1 MKRKRIVIFLTVGIM
16 VLNNNLVFAEANE
29 NQIIANV
36 LEPSTELSEDDR
48 EEEVIHGWEAN
59 LKSINIKVGEKTYFY
74 MSKDKE
80 EDNDTNE
87 LVMDIQ
93 YNKVSLSERNLSNED
108 LNSLGLQDK
117 YVICYE
123 IVGVRSGE
131 DKITV
136 SNKNGDIID
145 SITVN
150 IEEEKEKILEGEN
163 EKVEE
168 CVGQNKNSRAVGW
181 SEDGLYYTNEN
192 GELAKGITKINDQFY
207 HFDKESGMLIKQ
219 AGWIDEGE
227 KKYYSNADGVL
238 YVNQFISFGSTKYYM
253 GEDGSVQKGIV
264 KANDGNYYHMDEESG
279 ILVKKAGWL
288 EKDGKRYYANAEGRL
303 YRNQFISFGSTK
315 YYMGEDGSV
324 QKGIVKANDGNYYH
338 MDEESGILVKKA
350 GWLEKDGKR
359 YYANAEGRLYRN
371 QFISFGS
378 TKYYMGE
385 DGSVQKGIVKAND
398 GNYYHMDEESGILV
412 KKAGWLEKDGKR
424 YYANAEGRLYR
435 NQFIS
440 FGSTKYYM
448 GEDGSV
454 QKGIVKANDGNY
466 YHMDEES
473 GILVKKAGWL
483 EKDGKRYY
491 ANAEGRLYR
500 NQFISFG
507 STKYYM
513 GEDGSVQKGIV
524 KANDGNY
531 YHMDEESGIL
541 VKKAGWLEKD
551 GKRYYANAEGRLY
564 RNQFISFGS
573 QYYYCTGD
581 ASIVQ
586 GKKYPVKG
594 VLYTFDKNGVMQITP
609 GWGEY
614 NGKKYY
620 INPSTG
626 FPYKGWITFGQT
638 SYYADSNGLLVS
650 GWQKINGYSYY
661 FYPSNYV
668 MARNTTINGKRIG
681 QDGRVAKYSDRMAIF
696 STVSTNNENGT
707 YNMSRALKSFNQVV
721 IQPGQTL
728 SFFSVAGPCGKAQGY
743 KQAGVVGGVGYG
755 GGICQASTTLY
766 GAAVRA
772 GLTIVQRRNHSVP
785 STYVPIGQDAMVDY
799 GSSDLK
805 FRNDYDYPVKLVT
818 YVSGR
823 TLYAEVWGMQPG
835 WYDYI
840 NVRSWSTGV
849 KSAVAYRD
857 YVKNGKTVKTEQL
870 PSSYY
875 K

>member
-264 KANDGNYYHMDEESG
+264 K
-279 ILVKKAGWL
+279 
-288 EKDGKRYYANAEGRL
+288 
-303 YRNQFISFGSTK
+303 T
-315 YYMGEDGSV
+315 
-324 QKGIVKANDGNYYH
+324 
-338 MDEESGILVKKA
+338 
-350 GWLEKDGKR
+350 
-359 YYANAEGRLYRN
+359 
-371 QFISFGS
+371 
-378 TKYYMGE
+378 
-385 DGSVQKGIVKAND
+385 
-398 GNYYHMDEESGILV
+398 
-412 KKAGWLEKDGKR
+412 
-424 YYANAEGRLYR
+424 
-435 NQFIS
+435 
-440 FGSTKYYM
+440 
-448 GEDGSV
+448 
-454 QKGIVKANDGNY
+454 
-466 YHMDEES
+466 
-473 GILVKKAGWL
+473 
-483 EKDGKRYY
+483 
-491 ANAEGRLYR
+491 
-500 NQFISFG
+500 
-507 STKYYM
+507 
-513 GEDGSVQKGIV
+513 
-524 KANDGNY
+524 NDGNY

>member
-288 EKDGKRYYANAEGRL
+288 EKDGKRCYANAEGRL
-303 YRNQFISFGSTK
+303 YRNQFISFRSTK
-315 YYMGEDGSV
+315 YYMGD
-324 QKGIVKANDGNYYH
+324 
-338 MDEESGILVKKA
+338 
-350 GWLEKDGKR
+350 
-359 YYANAEGRLYRN
+359 
-371 QFISFGS
+371 
-378 TKYYMGE
+378 
-385 DGSVQKGIVKAND
+385 
-398 GNYYHMDEESGILV
+398 
-412 KKAGWLEKDGKR
+412 
-424 YYANAEGRLYR
+424 
-435 NQFIS
+435 
-440 FGSTKYYM
+440 
-448 GEDGSV
+448 
-454 QKGIVKANDGNY
+454 
-466 YHMDEES
+466 
-473 GILVKKAGWL
+473 
-483 EKDGKRYY
+483 
-491 ANAEGRLYR
+491 
-500 NQFISFG
+500 
-507 STKYYM
+507 
-513 GEDGSVQKGIV
+513 DGSVQKGIV

>member
-288 EKDGKRYYANAEGRL
+288 EKDGKRC
-303 YRNQFISFGSTK
+303 
-315 YYMGEDGSV
+315 
-324 QKGIVKANDGNYYH
+324 
-338 MDEESGILVKKA
+338 
-350 GWLEKDGKR
+350 
-359 YYANAEGRLYRN
+359 
-371 QFISFGS
+371 
-378 TKYYMGE
+378 
-385 DGSVQKGIVKAND
+385 
-398 GNYYHMDEESGILV
+398 
-412 KKAGWLEKDGKR
+412 
-424 YYANAEGRLYR
+424 
-435 NQFIS
+435 
-440 FGSTKYYM
+440 
-448 GEDGSV
+448 
-454 QKGIVKANDGNY
+454 
-466 YHMDEES
+466 
-473 GILVKKAGWL
+473 
-483 EKDGKRYY
+483 Y

-707 YNMSRALKSFNQVV
+707 YNMSKALKSFNQVV

-728 SFFSVAGPCGKAQGY
+728 SFFGVAGPCGKAQGY

-818 YVSGR
+818 YVSGK
-823 TLYAEVWGMQPG
+823 TLYAEVWGIQPD
-835 WYDYI
+835 WYDYV
-840 NVRSWSTGV
+840 NVRSWSTGS

-875 K
+875 R

>member
-288 EKDGKRYYANAEGRL
+288 EKDGKRC
-303 YRNQFISFGSTK
+303 
-315 YYMGEDGSV
+315 
-324 QKGIVKANDGNYYH
+324 
-338 MDEESGILVKKA
+338 
-350 GWLEKDGKR
+350 
-359 YYANAEGRLYRN
+359 
-371 QFISFGS
+371 
-378 TKYYMGE
+378 
-385 DGSVQKGIVKAND
+385 
-398 GNYYHMDEESGILV
+398 
-412 KKAGWLEKDGKR
+412 
-424 YYANAEGRLYR
+424 
-435 NQFIS
+435 
-440 FGSTKYYM
+440 
-448 GEDGSV
+448 
-454 QKGIVKANDGNY
+454 
-466 YHMDEES
+466 
-473 GILVKKAGWL
+473 
-483 EKDGKRYY
+483 Y

>member
-136 SNKNGDIID
+136 SNKNGNIID

-238 YVNQFISFGSTKYYM
+238 YV
-253 GEDGSVQKGIV
+253 
-264 KANDGNYYHMDEESG
+264 
-279 ILVKKAGWL
+279 
-288 EKDGKRYYANAEGRL
+288 
-303 YRNQFISFGSTK
+303 
-315 YYMGEDGSV
+315 
-324 QKGIVKANDGNYYH
+324 
-338 MDEESGILVKKA
+338 
-350 GWLEKDGKR
+350 
-359 YYANAEGRLYRN
+359 
-371 QFISFGS
+371 
-378 TKYYMGE
+378 
-385 DGSVQKGIVKAND
+385 
-398 GNYYHMDEESGILV
+398 
-412 KKAGWLEKDGKR
+412 
-424 YYANAEGRLYR
+424 
-435 NQFIS
+435 
-440 FGSTKYYM
+440 
-448 GEDGSV
+448 
-454 QKGIVKANDGNY
+454 
-466 YHMDEES
+466 
-473 GILVKKAGWL
+473 
-483 EKDGKRYY
+483 
-491 ANAEGRLYR
+491 

>member
-288 EKDGKRYYANAEGRL
+288 EKDGKRCYANAEGRL
-303 YRNQFISFGSTK
+303 YRNQFISFRSTK
-315 YYMGEDGSV
+315 YYMGDDGSV
-324 QKGIVKANDGNYYH
+324 QKGIVK
-338 MDEESGILVKKA
+338 
-350 GWLEKDGKR
+350 
-359 YYANAEGRLYRN
+359 
-371 QFISFGS
+371 
-378 TKYYMGE
+378 T
-385 DGSVQKGIVKAND
+385 
-398 GNYYHMDEESGILV
+398 
-412 KKAGWLEKDGKR
+412 
-424 YYANAEGRLYR
+424 
-435 NQFIS
+435 
-440 FGSTKYYM
+440 
-448 GEDGSV
+448 
-454 QKGIVKANDGNY
+454 
-466 YHMDEES
+466 
-473 GILVKKAGWL
+473 
-483 EKDGKRYY
+483 
-491 ANAEGRLYR
+491 
-500 NQFISFG
+500 
-507 STKYYM
+507 
-513 GEDGSVQKGIV
+513 
-524 KANDGNY
+524 NDGNY

>member
-136 SNKNGDIID
+136 SNKNGNIID

-288 EKDGKRYYANAEGRL
+288 EKDGKRCYANAEGRL

-315 YYMGEDGSV
+315 YYMGD
-324 QKGIVKANDGNYYH
+324 
-338 MDEESGILVKKA
+338 
-350 GWLEKDGKR
+350 
-359 YYANAEGRLYRN
+359 
-371 QFISFGS
+371 
-378 TKYYMGE
+378 
-385 DGSVQKGIVKAND
+385 
-398 GNYYHMDEESGILV
+398 
-412 KKAGWLEKDGKR
+412 
-424 YYANAEGRLYR
+424 
-435 NQFIS
+435 
-440 FGSTKYYM
+440 
-448 GEDGSV
+448 
-454 QKGIVKANDGNY
+454 
-466 YHMDEES
+466 
-473 GILVKKAGWL
+473 
-483 EKDGKRYY
+483 
-491 ANAEGRLYR
+491 
-500 NQFISFG
+500 
-507 STKYYM
+507 
-513 GEDGSVQKGIV
+513 DGSVQKGIV

>member
-303 YRNQFISFGSTK
+303 YRNQFISFGS
-315 YYMGEDGSV
+315 
-324 QKGIVKANDGNYYH
+324 
-338 MDEESGILVKKA
+338 
-350 GWLEKDGKR
+350 
-359 YYANAEGRLYRN
+359 
-371 QFISFGS
+371 
-378 TKYYMGE
+378 
-385 DGSVQKGIVKAND
+385 
-398 GNYYHMDEESGILV
+398 
-412 KKAGWLEKDGKR
+412 
-424 YYANAEGRLYR
+424 
-435 NQFIS
+435 
-440 FGSTKYYM
+440 
-448 GEDGSV
+448 
-454 QKGIVKANDGNY
+454 
-466 YHMDEES
+466 
-473 GILVKKAGWL
+473 
-483 EKDGKRYY
+483 
-491 ANAEGRLYR
+491 
-500 NQFISFG
+500 
-507 STKYYM
+507 
-513 GEDGSVQKGIV
+513 
-524 KANDGNY
+524 
-531 YHMDEESGIL
+531 
-541 VKKAGWLEKD
+541 
-551 GKRYYANAEGRLY
+551 
-564 RNQFISFGS
+564 

-707 YNMSRALKSFNQVV
+707 YNMSKALKSFNQVV

-728 SFFSVAGPCGKAQGY
+728 SFFGVAGPCGKAQGY

-818 YVSGR
+818 YVSGK
-823 TLYAEVWGMQPG
+823 TLYAEVWGIQPD
-835 WYDYI
+835 WYDYV
-840 NVRSWSTGV
+840 NVRSWSTGS

-875 K
+875 R

>member
-48 EEEVIHGWEAN
+48 EEEVIHGWKAN
-59 LKSINIKVGEKTYFY
+59 LKSINIKVGEKMYFY

-93 YNKVSLSERNLSNED
+93 YNKVSLSERNLSDED

-145 SITVN
+145 SVTVN

-227 KKYYSNADGVL
+227 QKYYSNADGVL
-238 YVNQFISFGSTKYYM
+238 YV
-253 GEDGSVQKGIV
+253 
-264 KANDGNYYHMDEESG
+264 
-279 ILVKKAGWL
+279 
-288 EKDGKRYYANAEGRL
+288 
-303 YRNQFISFGSTK
+303 
-315 YYMGEDGSV
+315 
-324 QKGIVKANDGNYYH
+324 
-338 MDEESGILVKKA
+338 
-350 GWLEKDGKR
+350 
-359 YYANAEGRLYRN
+359 
-371 QFISFGS
+371 
-378 TKYYMGE
+378 
-385 DGSVQKGIVKAND
+385 
-398 GNYYHMDEESGILV
+398 
-412 KKAGWLEKDGKR
+412 
-424 YYANAEGRLYR
+424 
-435 NQFIS
+435 
-440 FGSTKYYM
+440 
-448 GEDGSV
+448 
-454 QKGIVKANDGNY
+454 
-466 YHMDEES
+466 
-473 GILVKKAGWL
+473 
-483 EKDGKRYY
+483 
-491 ANAEGRLYR
+491 

-594 VLYTFDKNGVMQITP
+594 VLYTFDENGVMQIIP

-614 NGKKYY
+614 NGRKYY

-728 SFFSVAGPCGKAQGY
+728 SFFGVAGPCGKAEGY
-743 KQAGVVGGVGYG
+743 KPAGVVGGVGYG

-766 GAAVRA
+766 GAVIRA

-818 YVSGR
+818 YVSGK
-823 TLYAEVWGMQPG
+823 TLYAEVWGIQPD
-835 WYDYI
+835 WYDYV
-840 NVRSWSTGV
+840 NVRSWSTGS

>member
-264 KANDGNYYHMDEESG
+264 KTNDGNYYHMDEESG

-288 EKDGKRYYANAEGRL
+288 EKDGKRCYANAEGRL
-303 YRNQFISFGSTK
+303 YRNQFISFRSTK
-315 YYMGEDGSV
+315 YYMGD
-324 QKGIVKANDGNYYH
+324 
-338 MDEESGILVKKA
+338 
-350 GWLEKDGKR
+350 
-359 YYANAEGRLYRN
+359 
-371 QFISFGS
+371 
-378 TKYYMGE
+378 
-385 DGSVQKGIVKAND
+385 
-398 GNYYHMDEESGILV
+398 
-412 KKAGWLEKDGKR
+412 
-424 YYANAEGRLYR
+424 
-435 NQFIS
+435 
-440 FGSTKYYM
+440 
-448 GEDGSV
+448 
-454 QKGIVKANDGNY
+454 
-466 YHMDEES
+466 
-473 GILVKKAGWL
+473 
-483 EKDGKRYY
+483 
-491 ANAEGRLYR
+491 
-500 NQFISFG
+500 
-507 STKYYM
+507 
-513 GEDGSVQKGIV
+513 DGSVQKGIV

>member
-1 MKRKRIVIFLTVGIM
+1 
-16 VLNNNLVFAEANE
+16 
-29 NQIIANV
+29 
-36 LEPSTELSEDDR
+36 
-48 EEEVIHGWEAN
+48 
-59 LKSINIKVGEKTYFY
+59 
-74 MSKDKE
+74 
-80 EDNDTNE
+80 
-87 LVMDIQ
+87 
-93 YNKVSLSERNLSNED
+93 
-108 LNSLGLQDK
+108 
-117 YVICYE
+117 
-123 IVGVRSGE
+123 
-131 DKITV
+131 
-136 SNKNGDIID
+136 
-145 SITVN
+145 
-150 IEEEKEKILEGEN
+150 
-163 EKVEE
+163 
-168 CVGQNKNSRAVGW
+168 
-181 SEDGLYYTNEN
+181 
-192 GELAKGITKINDQFY
+192 
-207 HFDKESGMLIKQ
+207 
-219 AGWIDEGE
+219 
-227 KKYYSNADGVL
+227 
-238 YVNQFISFGSTKYYM
+238 
-253 GEDGSVQKGIV
+253 
-264 KANDGNYYHMDEESG
+264 
-279 ILVKKAGWL
+279 
-288 EKDGKRYYANAEGRL
+288 
-303 YRNQFISFGSTK
+303 
-315 YYMGEDGSV
+315 
-324 QKGIVKANDGNYYH
+324 
-338 MDEESGILVKKA
+338 
-350 GWLEKDGKR
+350 
-359 YYANAEGRLYRN
+359 
-371 QFISFGS
+371 
-378 TKYYMGE
+378 
-385 DGSVQKGIVKAND
+385 
-398 GNYYHMDEESGILV
+398 
-412 KKAGWLEKDGKR
+412 
-424 YYANAEGRLYR
+424 
-435 NQFIS
+435 
-440 FGSTKYYM
+440 
-448 GEDGSV
+448 
-454 QKGIVKANDGNY
+454 
-466 YHMDEES
+466 MDEES

-728 SFFSVAGPCGKAQGY
+728 SFFGVAGPCGKAEGY

-766 GAAVRA
+766 GAAIRA

-818 YVSGR
+818 YVSGK
-823 TLYAEVWGMQPG
+823 TLYAEVWGIQPD
-835 WYDYI
+835 WYDYV
-840 NVRSWSTGV
+840 NVRSWSTGS

>member
-48 EEEVIHGWEAN
+48 EKEVIHGWEAN

-288 EKDGKRYYANAEGRL
+288 EKDGKRCYANAEGRL

-315 YYMGEDGSV
+315 YYMGDDGSV
-324 QKGIVKANDGNYYH
+324 QKGIVK
-338 MDEESGILVKKA
+338 
-350 GWLEKDGKR
+350 
-359 YYANAEGRLYRN
+359 
-371 QFISFGS
+371 
-378 TKYYMGE
+378 T
-385 DGSVQKGIVKAND
+385 
-398 GNYYHMDEESGILV
+398 
-412 KKAGWLEKDGKR
+412 
-424 YYANAEGRLYR
+424 
-435 NQFIS
+435 
-440 FGSTKYYM
+440 
-448 GEDGSV
+448 
-454 QKGIVKANDGNY
+454 
-466 YHMDEES
+466 
-473 GILVKKAGWL
+473 
-483 EKDGKRYY
+483 
-491 ANAEGRLYR
+491 
-500 NQFISFG
+500 
-507 STKYYM
+507 
-513 GEDGSVQKGIV
+513 
-524 KANDGNY
+524 NDGNY

>member
-1 MKRKRIVIFLTVGIM
+1 MKRKRNVIFLIVSIM

-29 NQIIANV
+29 NHVIANV
-36 LEPSTELSEDDR
+36 LNSSTELSEDDKEGEGIR
-48 EEEVIHGWEAN
+48 VWKAN
-59 LKSINIKVGEKTYFY
+59 LNSINIKVGEKKYFY

-87 LVMDIQ
+87 PIMDIQ
-93 YNKVSLSERNLSNED
+93 YDNVSLSECNLSNED
-108 LNSLGLQDK
+108 LNSLGFQNK

-123 IVGVRSGE
+123 IAGVRSGE

-150 IEEEKEKILEGEN
+150 VEEEKEKILEGED

-168 CVGQNKNSRAVGW
+168 CVGQNNNSRAAGW

-253 GEDGSVQKGIV
+253 GDDGSVQKGIV
-264 KANDGNYYHMDEESG
+264 KASDGNYYHMDEESG

-315 YYMGEDGSV
+315 YYMGDDGSV
-324 QKGIVKANDGNYYH
+324 QKGIVRANDGNYYH

-359 YYANAEGRLYRN
+359 YYANAEGRLY
-371 QFISFGS
+371 Q
-378 TKYYMGE
+378 
-385 DGSVQKGIVKAND
+385 
-398 GNYYHMDEESGILV
+398 
-412 KKAGWLEKDGKR
+412 
-424 YYANAEGRLYR
+424 
-435 NQFIS
+435 
-440 FGSTKYYM
+440 
-448 GEDGSV
+448 
-454 QKGIVKANDGNY
+454 
-466 YHMDEES
+466 
-473 GILVKKAGWL
+473 
-483 EKDGKRYY
+483 
-491 ANAEGRLYR
+491 
-500 NQFISFG
+500 
-507 STKYYM
+507 
-513 GEDGSVQKGIV
+513 
-524 KANDGNY
+524 
-531 YHMDEESGIL
+531 
-541 VKKAGWLEKD
+541 
-551 GKRYYANAEGRLY
+551 
-564 RNQFISFGS
+564 NQFISFGS

-681 QDGRVAKYSDRMAIF
+681 QDGRVAEYSDRMAIF

-707 YNMSRALKSFNQVV
+707 YNMSKALKSFNQVV

-728 SFFSVAGPCGKAQGY
+728 SFFGVAGPCGKAQGY

-766 GAAVRA
+766 GAAIRA

-818 YVSGR
+818 YVSGK
-823 TLYAEVWGMQPG
+823 TLYAEVWGIQPD
-835 WYDYI
+835 WYDYV
-840 NVRSWSTGV
+840 NVRSWSTGS

-870 PSSYY
+870 SSSYY
-875 K
+875 R

>member
-136 SNKNGDIID
+136 SNKNGNIID

-288 EKDGKRYYANAEGRL
+288 EKDGKRCYANAEGRL

-359 YYANAEGRLYRN
+359 C
-371 QFISFGS
+371 
-378 TKYYMGE
+378 
-385 DGSVQKGIVKAND
+385 
-398 GNYYHMDEESGILV
+398 
-412 KKAGWLEKDGKR
+412 
-424 YYANAEGRLYR
+424 YANAEGRLYR

-650 GWQKINGYSYY
+650 GWQKIKGYSYY

>member
-108 LNSLGLQDK
+108 LNSLGLQDN

-288 EKDGKRYYANAEGRL
+288 EKDGKRCYANAEGRL

-315 YYMGEDGSV
+315 YYMGDDGSV
-324 QKGIVKANDGNYYH
+324 QKGIVK
-338 MDEESGILVKKA
+338 
-350 GWLEKDGKR
+350 
-359 YYANAEGRLYRN
+359 
-371 QFISFGS
+371 
-378 TKYYMGE
+378 T
-385 DGSVQKGIVKAND
+385 
-398 GNYYHMDEESGILV
+398 
-412 KKAGWLEKDGKR
+412 
-424 YYANAEGRLYR
+424 
-435 NQFIS
+435 
-440 FGSTKYYM
+440 
-448 GEDGSV
+448 
-454 QKGIVKANDGNY
+454 
-466 YHMDEES
+466 
-473 GILVKKAGWL
+473 
-483 EKDGKRYY
+483 
-491 ANAEGRLYR
+491 
-500 NQFISFG
+500 
-507 STKYYM
+507 
-513 GEDGSVQKGIV
+513 
-524 KANDGNY
+524 NDGNY

>member
-136 SNKNGDIID
+136 SNKNGNIID

-288 EKDGKRYYANAEGRL
+288 EKDGKRC
-303 YRNQFISFGSTK
+303 
-315 YYMGEDGSV
+315 
-324 QKGIVKANDGNYYH
+324 
-338 MDEESGILVKKA
+338 
-350 GWLEKDGKR
+350 
-359 YYANAEGRLYRN
+359 
-371 QFISFGS
+371 
-378 TKYYMGE
+378 
-385 DGSVQKGIVKAND
+385 
-398 GNYYHMDEESGILV
+398 
-412 KKAGWLEKDGKR
+412 
-424 YYANAEGRLYR
+424 
-435 NQFIS
+435 
-440 FGSTKYYM
+440 
-448 GEDGSV
+448 
-454 QKGIVKANDGNY
+454 
-466 YHMDEES
+466 
-473 GILVKKAGWL
+473 
-483 EKDGKRYY
+483 Y

>member
-136 SNKNGDIID
+136 SNKNGNIID

-288 EKDGKRYYANAEGRL
+288 EKDGKRCYANAEGRL

-315 YYMGEDGSV
+315 YYMGDDGSV
-324 QKGIVKANDGNYYH
+324 QKGIVK
-338 MDEESGILVKKA
+338 
-350 GWLEKDGKR
+350 
-359 YYANAEGRLYRN
+359 
-371 QFISFGS
+371 
-378 TKYYMGE
+378 T
-385 DGSVQKGIVKAND
+385 
-398 GNYYHMDEESGILV
+398 
-412 KKAGWLEKDGKR
+412 
-424 YYANAEGRLYR
+424 
-435 NQFIS
+435 
-440 FGSTKYYM
+440 
-448 GEDGSV
+448 
-454 QKGIVKANDGNY
+454 
-466 YHMDEES
+466 
-473 GILVKKAGWL
+473 
-483 EKDGKRYY
+483 
-491 ANAEGRLYR
+491 
-500 NQFISFG
+500 
-507 STKYYM
+507 
-513 GEDGSVQKGIV
+513 
-524 KANDGNY
+524 NDGNY

>member
-1 MKRKRIVIFLTVGIM
+1 MKRKRNVIFLIVSIM

-29 NQIIANV
+29 NHVIANV
-36 LEPSTELSEDDR
+36 LNSSTELSEDDK
-48 EEEVIHGWEAN
+48 EGEGICVWKAN
-59 LKSINIKVGEKTYFY
+59 LNSINIKVGEKKYFY

-93 YNKVSLSERNLSNED
+93 YDNVSLSECNLSNED
-108 LNSLGLQDK
+108 LNSLGFQNK

-123 IVGVRSGE
+123 IAGVRSGE

-150 IEEEKEKILEGEN
+150 VEEEKEKILEGED

-168 CVGQNKNSRAVGW
+168 CVGQNNNSRAAGW

-264 KANDGNYYHMDEESG
+264 KASDGNYYHMDEESG

-315 YYMGEDGSV
+315 YYMGDDGSV
-324 QKGIVKANDGNYYH
+324 QKGIVRANDGNYYH

-359 YYANAEGRLYRN
+359 YYANAEGRLY
-371 QFISFGS
+371 Q
-378 TKYYMGE
+378 
-385 DGSVQKGIVKAND
+385 
-398 GNYYHMDEESGILV
+398 
-412 KKAGWLEKDGKR
+412 
-424 YYANAEGRLYR
+424 
-435 NQFIS
+435 
-440 FGSTKYYM
+440 
-448 GEDGSV
+448 
-454 QKGIVKANDGNY
+454 
-466 YHMDEES
+466 
-473 GILVKKAGWL
+473 
-483 EKDGKRYY
+483 
-491 ANAEGRLYR
+491 
-500 NQFISFG
+500 
-507 STKYYM
+507 
-513 GEDGSVQKGIV
+513 
-524 KANDGNY
+524 
-531 YHMDEESGIL
+531 
-541 VKKAGWLEKD
+541 
-551 GKRYYANAEGRLY
+551 
-564 RNQFISFGS
+564 NQFISFGS

-681 QDGRVAKYSDRMAIF
+681 QDGRVAEYSDRMAIF

-707 YNMSRALKSFNQVV
+707 YNMSKALKSFNQVV

-728 SFFSVAGPCGKAQGY
+728 SFFGVAGPCGKAQGY

-766 GAAVRA
+766 GAAIRA

-818 YVSGR
+818 YVSGK
-823 TLYAEVWGMQPG
+823 TLYAEVWGIQPD
-835 WYDYI
+835 WYDYV
-840 NVRSWSTGV
+840 NVRSWSTGS

-870 PSSYY
+870 SSSYY
-875 K
+875 R